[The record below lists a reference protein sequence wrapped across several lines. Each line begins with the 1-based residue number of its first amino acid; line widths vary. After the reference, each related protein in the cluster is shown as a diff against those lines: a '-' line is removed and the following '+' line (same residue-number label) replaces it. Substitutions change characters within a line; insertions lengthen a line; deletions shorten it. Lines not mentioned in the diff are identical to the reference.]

1 MSVSAR
7 FSELLILLQTNVVW
21 DSVVEA
27 VTSDKKMFCLQYFAS
42 LLSFDLTFGLKSEL
56 LLLTCEVA

>member
-27 VTSDKKMFCLQYFAS
+27 VTSDQKKFCLQYFAGIF
-42 LLSFDLTFGLKSEL
+42 SFGLTFGLKSEL
-56 LLLTCEVA
+56 FLLTCEVV